1 MDQAERLRSIVKQ
14 KSENETEEQ
23 IIDSIVKAVENTENQ
38 VKKEEKKK
46 EKKAKVITVTSGK
59 GGVGKS
65 SVSINLAIQLK
76 KRGREVIIFDADF
89 GLANIEV
96 MFGAVPKY
104 NLSDVV
110 FRGKSIREV
119 IVSGP
124 MDNGCASGGSGINGL
139 GNMTRDQ
146 VMFLVEKLEELES
159 MADILIIDT
168 GAGISDSVMEFLL
181 SSQDILLVTTPEPT
195 SITDSYA
202 LLKTLNARAED
213 NAKNLSVKLVANRV
227 ADEAEASNLYYKLN
241 GVINRFLDLKLEY
254 LGMVPWDQNMSKSVM
269 QQKPISI
276 AYPSSAGALA
286 VEKIAAELL
295 GQKMEETEEKK
306 GLAAAFAKMFKRRK
320 N

>member
-124 MDNGCASGGSGINGL
+124 MDIGFVSGGSGINGL

-146 VMFLVEKLEELES
+146 VM
-159 MADILIIDT
+159 
-168 GAGISDSVMEFLL
+168 
-181 SSQDILLVTTPEPT
+181 
-195 SITDSYA
+195 
-202 LLKTLNARAED
+202 
-213 NAKNLSVKLVANRV
+213 
-227 ADEAEASNLYYKLN
+227 
-241 GVINRFLDLKLEY
+241 
-254 LGMVPWDQNMSKSVM
+254 
-269 QQKPISI
+269 
-276 AYPSSAGALA
+276 
-286 VEKIAAELL
+286 
-295 GQKMEETEEKK
+295 
-306 GLAAAFAKMFKRRK
+306 
-320 N
+320 

>member
-38 VKKEEKKK
+38 VKKE

-96 MFGAVPKY
+96 MFGAIPKY
-104 NLSDVV
+104 TLADLMLQ
-110 FRGKSIREV
+110 GKEINE
-119 IVSGP
+119 IICEGP
-124 MDNGCASGGSGINGL
+124 EGVMFVSGGSGIAKL
-139 GNMTRDQ
+139 GDLDKEEVRR
-146 VMFLVEKLEELES
+146 LVGKLSELDS
-159 MADILIIDT
+159 LADVIIVDT
-168 GAGISDSVMEFLL
+168 GAGISSSVLEFVAA
-181 SSQDILLVTTPEPT
+181 SPEVILVATLEPT

-202 LLKTLNARAED
+202 LLKALSMFEGFDKDSTKIMLLGNRT
-213 NAKNLSVKLVANRV
+213 LSVNDGPNMYEKLSSVV
-227 ADEAEASNLYYKLN
+227 EK
-241 GVINRFLDLKLEY
+241 FLKFKLEY
-254 LGMVPWDQNMSKSVM
+254 LGCIPSDEFVVKAIMKQSPVVN
-269 QQKPISI
+269 
-276 AYPSSAGALA
+276 AYPSASAAKAYEQVMNKLMGVDEPISTAK
-286 VEKIAAELL
+286 EKRGIGNFFSSILRHN
-295 GQKMEETEEKK
+295 KK
-306 GLAAAFAKMFKRRK
+306 

>member
-119 IVSGP
+119 IVSGRCGYF
-124 MDNGCASGGSGINGL
+124 DGVWRRIVYERGGRHVDAFGRR
-139 GNMTRDQ
+139 T
-146 VMFLVEKLEELES
+146 EL
-159 MADILIIDT
+159 DC
-168 GAGISDSVMEFLL
+168 
-181 SSQDILLVTTPEPT
+181 
-195 SITDSYA
+195 
-202 LLKTLNARAED
+202 
-213 NAKNLSVKLVANRV
+213 
-227 ADEAEASNLYYKLN
+227 LY
-241 GVINRFLDLKLEY
+241 GR
-254 LGMVPWDQNMSKSVM
+254 P
-269 QQKPISI
+269 
-276 AYPSSAGALA
+276 
-286 VEKIAAELL
+286 
-295 GQKMEETEEKK
+295 
-306 GLAAAFAKMFKRRK
+306 
-320 N
+320 